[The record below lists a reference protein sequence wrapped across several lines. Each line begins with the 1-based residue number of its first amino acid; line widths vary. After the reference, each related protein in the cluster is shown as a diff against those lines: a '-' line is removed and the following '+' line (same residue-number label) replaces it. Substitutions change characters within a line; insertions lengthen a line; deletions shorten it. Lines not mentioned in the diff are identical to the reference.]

1 MFLEPGKASRRMGY
15 YLRKRLLQ
23 SLVVIFV
30 IIIGNFLLLNAV
42 PGDLVDVM
50 AGRGGDMDA
59 ELMANLRERFGL
71 DQPMPVRLFDYVTS
85 VLSGDLGY
93 SWPHSQPVLDVVLQ
107 RLPATTLLVVLSVM
121 LSVFMGTMAGVIAAR
136 HAHKT
141 IDVVVSMI
149 VLAFYATPIFLTALG
164 LMLVFSVKLGWLP
177 LAGLTTAGA
186 QEGLLATIGDIARH
200 MVLPV
205 VSLSLF
211 YIAIYARLARASMLQ
226 VMTQDYVRTAR
237 AKGLSE
243 VQVIIGHA
251 LRNALLPVVTMAGL
265 QITELFGGAVLTE
278 TIYGLPGVGRLAYDA
293 VFARNFPLMLGILIV
308 CSFIIVIV
316 NLLVDLIYTR
326 LDPRV
331 ELQQ

>member
-1 MFLEPGKASRRMGY
+1 MVH

-23 SLVVIFV
+23 SIVVILV

-59 ELMANLRERFGL
+59 ELMANLRDRFGL
-71 DQPMPVRLFDYVTS
+71 DDPLPMRLFNYIVN

-121 LSVFMGTMAGVIAAR
+121 LSVFMGTLAGVIAAR
-136 HAHKT
+136 HAHKA
-141 IDVVVSMI
+141 IDVIVSMI

-164 LMLVFSVKLGWLP
+164 LMLIFSVKLGWLP

-186 QEGLLATIGDIARH
+186 KEGLLATALDMAWH

-205 VSLSLF
+205 ISLSLF

-243 VQVIIGHA
+243 VQVILGHA

-278 TIYGLPGVGRLAYDA
+278 TIFGLPGVGRLAYDA

-331 ELQQ
+331 ELEK

>member
-1 MFLEPGKASRRMGY
+1 MIY
-15 YLRKRLLQ
+15 YLRRRLLQ

-50 AGRGGDMDA
+50 AGKGGDMDA
-59 ELMANLRERFGL
+59 DLMASLRERFGL
-71 DQPMPVRLFDYVTS
+71 NEPLPVRLFDYVVN

-121 LSVFMGTMAGVIAAR
+121 LSVFVGTMAGVIAAR
-136 HAHKT
+136 HAHKLV
-141 IDVVVSMI
+141 DVVISMV

-164 LMLVFSVKLGWLP
+164 LMLIFSVKLGWLP

-186 QEGLLATIGDIARH
+186 SEGLFATIADIALH

-205 VSLSLF
+205 ISLSLF
-211 YIAIYARLARASMLQ
+211 YTAIYARLARASMLQ

-243 VQVIIGHA
+243 VQVILGHA

-278 TIYGLPGVGRLAYDA
+278 TIFGLPGVGRLAYDA

-316 NLLVDLIYTR
+316 NLIVDLIYTR

-331 ELQQ
+331 ELQK

>member
-1 MFLEPGKASRRMGY
+1 MGH
-15 YLRKRLLQ
+15 YLRRRLMQ
-23 SLVVIFV
+23 SVAVLLI

-59 ELMANLRERFGL
+59 ALMADLRERFGL
-71 DQPMPVRLFDYVTS
+71 DDPMPIRLFDYMRN
-85 VLSGDLGY
+85 VLTGDLGY
-93 SWPHSQPVLDVVLQ
+93 SWPHSQPVLDVILQ
-107 RLPATTLLVVLSVM
+107 RLPATTLLVALSVIF
-121 LSVFMGTMAGVIAAR
+121 SVFVGTFVGVLAAR
-136 HAHKT
+136 HAHRPV
-141 IDVVVSMI
+141 DVILSML

-164 LMLVFSVKLGWLP
+164 LMLIFSVKLGMLP

-186 QEGLLATIGDIARH
+186 TGGLFATMLDMAWH
-200 MVLPV
+200 LVLPV

-211 YIAIYARLARASMLQ
+211 YIAIYARLSRASMLQ
-226 VMTQDYVRTAR
+226 TMTQDYVRTAR

-278 TIYGLPGVGRLAYDA
+278 TIFGLPGVGRLAYDA
-293 VFARNFPLMLGILIV
+293 VFARNFPLMLGILIA

-316 NLLVDLIYTR
+316 NLAVDLIYTR

-331 ELQQ
+331 ELDT

>member
-1 MFLEPGKASRRMGY
+1 MGH
-15 YLRKRLLQ
+15 YLRRRLLQ
-23 SLVVIFV
+23 SVVVILV
-30 IIIGNFLLLNAV
+30 IIMGNFILLNSV

-59 ELMANLRERFGL
+59 ELMASLRERFGL
-71 DQPMPVRLFDYVTS
+71 DQPLPVRMIDYVGN
-85 VLSGDLGY
+85 VLTGDLGY

-121 LSVFMGTMAGVIAAR
+121 VSVLVGTVTGVLAAR
-136 HAHKT
+136 HAHRAVD
-141 IDVVVSMI
+141 IVLSMI

-164 LMLVFSVKLGWLP
+164 MMLIFSVKLGWLP

-186 QEGLLATIGDIARH
+186 QEGLFATALDMAEH
-200 MVLPV
+200 LVLPV
-205 VSLSLF
+205 ASLSMF

-243 VQVIIGHA
+243 VNVILGHA
-251 LRNALLPVVTMAGL
+251 LRNAMLPVVTMAGL

-278 TIYGLPGVGRLAYDA
+278 TIFGLPGVGRLAYDA
-293 VFARNFPLMLGILIV
+293 VFSRNFPLMLGILIV
-308 CSFIIVIV
+308 CSFIIVLV
-316 NLLVDLIYTR
+316 NLAVDLLYTR

-331 ELQQ
+331 ELDQ

>member
-1 MFLEPGKASRRMGY
+1 MGY
-15 YLRKRLLQ
+15 YLRNRLIQ
-23 SLVVIFV
+23 SAVVILL
-30 IIIGNFLLLNAV
+30 IIVGNFILLNAV
-42 PGDLVDVM
+42 PGDLVDVL

-59 ELMANLRERFGL
+59 ELMASLRKRFGL
-71 DQPMPVRLFDYVTS
+71 DDPLLVRLFDYVRN
-85 VLSGDLGY
+85 VLTGDLGY

-107 RLPATTLLVVLSVM
+107 RLPATTLLVLLSII
-121 LSVFMGTMAGVIAAR
+121 LSVFVGTLTGVLAAR
-136 HAHKT
+136 HAHRPV
-141 IDVVVSMI
+141 DVILSMI
-149 VLAFYATPIFLTALG
+149 VLACYATPIFLTALG
-164 LMLVFSVKLGWLP
+164 LMLVFSVQLGWFP

-186 QEGLLATIGDIARH
+186 QGNLIDTALDMARH
-200 MVLPV
+200 LVLPV

-243 VQVIIGHA
+243 VRVILGHA

-265 QITELFGGAVLTE
+265 QITELFGGAILTE
-278 TIYGLPGVGRLAYDA
+278 TIFGLPGVGRLAYDA
-293 VFARNFPLMLGILIV
+293 VFARNFPLLLGILIV

-316 NLLVDLIYTR
+316 NLLVDLIYMK

-331 ELQQ
+331 ELTK